1 MHKFT
6 LLIISLVFYTGASVQ
21 AEVMIASPNTRVSLL
36 ELYTSEGCSSCPPAD
51 AWVSKLKS
59 HPGLWKSIVPVV
71 FHVDYW
77 NDIGWKD
84 RFSSAEYSSR
94 QRSYA
99 RSINLKTVYTPGFL
113 LNGQEWRS
121 FFGFKK
127 PPTES
132 NEQVGSLELTVNNRE
147 VETVFMPDAGLDES
161 NYVLNIAVLGS
172 DIKTDVKAGEN
183 RNRELKHD
191 FTVLGY
197 KTIPMLKNDSEHTIK
212 TQFPDIIETAPRM
225 AIAAWVNKDNDLTP
239 IQAAGGWLDKD

>member
-6 LLIISLVFYTGASVQ
+6 LLFILLVFYIGASVQ
-21 AEVMIASPNTRVSLL
+21 AEVIITSPNTRVNLL

-59 HPGLWKSIVPVV
+59 HPGLWISFVPVV

-77 NDIGWKD
+77 NYIGWKD

-99 RSINLKTVYTPGFL
+99 QSKNLKTVYTPGFL

-121 FFGFKK
+121 FFGLKE

-132 NEQVGSLELTVNNRE
+132 NERVGSLELTVNNRE
-147 VETVFMPDAGLDES
+147 IATVFMPDAGLDES
-161 NYVLNIAVLGS
+161 NYVLNVAVLGS

-183 RNRELKHD
+183 SNRELKHD

-197 KTIPMLKNDSEHTIK
+197 KKISMNKNDSEHTIK
-212 TQFPDIIETAPRM
+212 TQLPDIIETAPRM
-225 AIAAWVNKDNDLTP
+225 AVSAWINKDSDLIP
-239 IQAAGGWLDKD
+239 IQAAGGWLEKD